1 MSQIRRYY
9 RGFSTCFR
17 EHRIV
22 FSVTLRSL
30 VSKCLLPMIMM
41 PVLGAPQA
49 FAQEDEALE
58 EVTVTGVRGKPRTVQ
73 DSPVAVDVFS
83 TEDLE
88 NVEFSDMNDII
99 RTLVP
104 SFNLSREA
112 ISDGGTFIRPATLR
126 GLPTDKTLVLLNGKR
141 RHRAA
146 LVGIGGSGTQGPDLA
161 TIPAAAIKG
170 TKVK

>member
-1 MSQIRRYY
+1 
-9 RGFSTCFR
+9 
-17 EHRIV
+17 
-22 FSVTLRSL
+22 
-30 VSKCLLPMIMM
+30 MIMM

-99 RTLVP
+99 R
-104 SFNLSREA
+104 LSCHHLICLEKLSPMEA
-112 ISDGGTFIRPATLR
+112 LLSDRR
-126 GLPTDKTLVLLNGKR
+126 LLEDCPRTKR
-141 RHRAA
+141 
-146 LVGIGGSGTQGPDLA
+146 LSY
-161 TIPAAAIKG
+161 
-170 TKVK
+170 